1 LALDFFKK
9 SVILYVYGEKFLV
22 MFFKVFA
29 FSVFCIDR
37 LIPESGGKVKKRTK
51 WIIGGVLIIS
61 LIVVGSVYAFKK
73 GNVDG
78 VWGTI
83 DPLQNLDIIGTIGDN
98 PGTGWSNEDRST
110 YDATIRRNANI
121 CYGDT
126 DGSDTFDLSGYTGFP
141 NGTTGGLGSHS
152 ATCNGNDLII
162 SEYVHTS
169 SGQRAIEIYN
179 PSLYA
184 ISLMGYK
191 IQIYYDGNTSVGTTI
206 ALTTGATLA
215 SRHVWVVSYNTITD
229 VTDQTSTSLNF
240 DGNDVV
246 ALVRGGTAGSD
257 YTGAEC
263 DNWATGPTGTNPD
276 GNPTTW
282 KESWFNQGS
291 NTTDWNQVRYG
302 RPGID
307 QYSDDCPGSTDTA
320 GFLLQSGFGFDG
332 AAATE
337 EDYQQNVPFVLG
349 VFCHY
354 NNPIYLTKRWE
365 KLQSV
370 PLNVT
375 VSDLKCDDGSTPDDG
390 SSMEFTY
397 YMRLDETINT
407 GIEDPNDCPYLSTT
421 PCSDA
426 VFVSQPPASQKFTCS
441 YGPLNKVEYTI
452 APLGFMARN
461 ANGTCPTWNAALAKR
476 DFISEEGT
484 TNCGCLY
491 GMITD
496 MVVTEVQLLYFN
508 AEPGEGVIT
517 LQWATATERDNYG
530 FNLYRATS
538 EDGERTLLNAELIP
552 SLVAPGSPF
561 GAEYEFVDSTA
572 EAGVQYYYWL
582 EDVDIYMLSTLHGPA
597 AAILE

>member
-1 LALDFFKK
+1 
-9 SVILYVYGEKFLV
+9 
-22 MFFKVFA
+22 M
-29 FSVFCIDR
+29 
-37 LIPESGGKVKKRTK
+37 KKRTK

-98 PGTGWSNEDRST
+98 PGTGWSNVDRST

-141 NGTTGGLGSHS
+141 SGTVIGLGSHS
-152 ATCNGNDLII
+152 ATCNGNNLII
-162 SEYVHTS
+162 SEYVHVAGS
-169 SGQRAIEIYN
+169 DGQRAIEIYN
-179 PSLYA
+179 PSDYP
-184 ISLMGYK
+184 ISLLGYK
-191 IQIYYDGNTSVGTTI
+191 IQIYNDGSLNVSTTI
-206 ALTTGATLA
+206 ELTTNATLP
-215 SRHVWVVSYNTITD
+215 SHDVWVLSRNNISG
-229 VTDQTSTSLNF
+229 VTDQRSNSLNF

-246 ALVRGGTAGSD
+246 ALVRGGTG
-257 YTGAEC
+257 YTGSEC
-263 DNWATGPTGTNPD
+263 DNWATGPTGGTNPD
-276 GNPTTW
+276 GAPTSW
-282 KESWFNQGS
+282 QGSWFDQGPS
-291 NTTDWNQVRYG
+291 TTDWNQVRYG
-302 RPGID
+302 RPQG
-307 QYSDDCPGSTDTA
+307 YSACPDTTA

-332 AAATE
+332 VDPIDESYDVNEA
-337 EDYQQNVPFVLG
+337 FVLG

-354 NNPIYLTKRWE
+354 NRPIYAQSE
-365 KLQSV
+365 QGKLQSV

-375 VSDLKCDDGSTPDDG
+375 VSGLQCDDGKPPVDEDDE
-390 SSMEFTY
+390 MTFTY
-397 YMRLDETINT
+397 YMRLDETTNT
-407 GIEDPNDCPYLSTT
+407 DVPLDECPYPSDVS
-421 PCSDA
+421 CSDA
-426 VFVSQPPASQKFTCS
+426 VFVSQPLASQQFTCR
-441 YGPLNKVEYTI
+441 YGDPGYTTEVKYTI
-452 APLGFMARN
+452 APLGFMTRN
-461 ANGTCPTWNAALAKR
+461 TDGTCPTWDAAHAER

-496 MVVTEVQLLYFN
+496 IIVTEVQLLYFN

-538 EDGERTLLNAELIP
+538 EDGERTLLNAEMIP
-552 SLVAPGSPF
+552 SLVAPGSPY

-572 EAGVQYYYWL
+572 EAGVQYFYWL
-582 EDVDIYMLSTLHGPA
+582 EDVDIYMKSTFHGPVT
-597 AAILE
+597 AILE

>member
-1 LALDFFKK
+1 
-9 SVILYVYGEKFLV
+9 
-22 MFFKVFA
+22 M
-29 FSVFCIDR
+29 
-37 LIPESGGKVKKRTK
+37 KKRTK

-61 LIVVGSVYAFKK
+61 LIVVGSVYAFQK

-78 VWGTI
+78 VWGNI
-83 DPLQNLDIIGTIGDN
+83 DPVQNLDIIGQIGFD
-98 PGTGWSNEDRST
+98 PGTEWGSGNLSTNE
-110 YDATIRRNANI
+110 ATIRRNANI
-121 CYGDT
+121 CYGDP
-126 DGSDTFDLSGYTGFP
+126 DGSNPFDLSGYTGS
-141 NGTTGGLGSHS
+141 GTIGDLTGLGSHS

-162 SEYVHTS
+162 SEYVHVAS

-179 PSLYA
+179 PSDYA
-184 ISLMGYK
+184 ISLLGYK
-191 IQIYYDGNTSVGTTI
+191 IQIYYDGSTSVGRTI

-246 ALVRGGTAGSD
+246 ALVRGGVAGSD

-263 DNWATGPTGTNPD
+263 DNWATGPAGGLDPN
-276 GNPTTW
+276 GSPTAWSQDDPGVQT
-282 KESWFNQGS
+282 GS
-291 NTTDWNQVRYG
+291 NEDWNQVRYG
-302 RPGID
+302 RLEVQG
-307 QYSDDCPGSTDTA
+307 SCPSTTA
-320 GFLLQSGFGFDG
+320 NFLKQSGFGFDG
-332 AAATE
+332 AMATG
-337 EDYQQNVPFVLG
+337 EDYQKNQPFVLG

-354 NNPIYLTKRWE
+354 NNPIYAQTNKG

-375 VSDLKCDDGSTPDDG
+375 VSDLKCDNGQPPAG
-390 SSMEFTY
+390 GVSSMTFTY
-397 YMRLDETINT
+397 SMRLDETANT
-407 GIEDPNDCPYLSTT
+407 PGNCPYPSTT

-426 VFVSQPPASQKFTCS
+426 VFVSQPPASQQFTCD
-441 YGPLNKVEYTI
+441 YGTSQVKYTI
-452 APLGFMARN
+452 APLGFMSRN
-461 ANGTCPTWNAALAKR
+461 TNGTCPAWDATLAKR
-476 DFISEEGT
+476 DFISDEGT

-496 MVVTEVQLLYFN
+496 TIVTEVELLYFN
-508 AEPGEGVIT
+508 AQPGDGVIT

-538 EDGERTLLNAELIP
+538 EDGERTRLNEALIP
-552 SLVAPGSPF
+552 SLVAPGSLN

-582 EDVDIYMLSTLHGPA
+582 EDVDIHMLSTFHGPVG
-597 AAILE
+597 AILE

>member
-1 LALDFFKK
+1 
-9 SVILYVYGEKFLV
+9 
-22 MFFKVFA
+22 M
-29 FSVFCIDR
+29 
-37 LIPESGGKVKKRTK
+37 KKRTK

-61 LIVVGSVYAFKK
+61 LIVVSSVYAFKK

-83 DPLQNLDIIGTIGDN
+83 DPLQNLDVIGKIGED
-98 PGTGWSNEDRST
+98 PGTEWGTGDLST
-110 YDATIRRNANI
+110 NNNTIRRNPNI
-121 CYGDT
+121 CYGDP
-126 DGSDTFDLSGYTGFP
+126 DGSNPFDLSGYTGFP

-191 IQIYYDGNTSVGTTI
+191 IQIYYNGSTSVGRTI
-206 ALTTGATLA
+206 ELTTNATLP
-215 SRHVWVVSYNTITD
+215 SRDVWVVSYTSIIG
-229 VTDQTSTSLNF
+229 VTDQQTNNLDFT
-240 DGNDVV
+240 GNDVV
-246 ALVRGGTAGSD
+246 ALVRGGVAGSD

-263 DNWATGPTGTNPD
+263 DNWATGPAGGPDPD

-282 KESWFNQGS
+282 QGSWFNQGPD
-291 NTTDWNQVRYG
+291 TTDWNQVRYG

-307 QYSDDCPGSTDTA
+307 QYRFNCPGSNDTA

-332 AAATE
+332 AASTG
-337 EDYQQNVPFVLG
+337 EDYQKDQPFVLG

-354 NNPIYLTKRWE
+354 NNPIYLTEGWE

-375 VSDLKCDDGSTPDDG
+375 VSDLKCDDGSTPDEG

-397 YMRLDETINT
+397 YMRLDETTNT
-407 GIEDPNDCPYLSTT
+407 GVDLEDCPYPSTT

-426 VFVSQPPASQKFTCS
+426 VFVSQPPASQQFTCT
-441 YGPLNKVEYTI
+441 YDDATAKYTI

-461 ANGTCPTWNAALAKR
+461 TNGTCPAWNAALAKR
-476 DFISEEGT
+476 DFISEEGA

-496 MVVTEVQLLYFN
+496 TIVTEVELLYFN
-508 AEPGEGVIT
+508 AQPGDGVIT

-538 EDGERTLLNAELIP
+538 EDGERTRLNEALIP
-552 SLVAPGSPF
+552 SLVAPGSLF

-582 EDVDIYMLSTLHGPA
+582 EDVDIHMLSTFHGPVG
-597 AAILE
+597 AILE